1 MSRIVPIFLFVGFAE
16 KVQCASYPSPQSEDV
31 LFVPRT
37 AAGEGEYVQ

>member
-1 MSRIVPIFLFVGFAE
+1 MSFLYFQVGFAE
-16 KVQCASYPSPQSEDV
+16 KVQCACYPSPQSEDV